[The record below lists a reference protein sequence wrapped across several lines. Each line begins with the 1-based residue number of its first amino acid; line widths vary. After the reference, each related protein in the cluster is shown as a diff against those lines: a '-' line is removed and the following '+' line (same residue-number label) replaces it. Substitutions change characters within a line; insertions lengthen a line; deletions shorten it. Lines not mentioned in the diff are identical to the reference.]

1 MDCLVYCAAGQN
13 VAFIKTLFA
22 PIHQSMETPMPRI
35 LVVDDAKTMRD
46 SLKELLTSD
55 GFDVVEAENGEQGLE
70 LLGQCTIDLIISD
83 LNMPGMD
90 GITMC
95 SHIKQLGHNVPIF
108 MLTTQTSPELKVK
121 AKEYGVLAWM
131 VKPHNSD
138 VLLRG
143 IRKVLKL

>member
-1 MDCLVYCAAGQN
+1 
-13 VAFIKTLFA
+13 
-22 PIHQSMETPMPRI
+22 MPRI

-46 SLKELLTSD
+46 NLKELLISD
-55 GFDVVEAENGEQGLE
+55 GFEVVEAENGEQGLE
-70 LLGQCTIDLIISD
+70 MMGQYAIDLIISD

-95 SHIKQLGHNVPIF
+95 SHIKQQGFNVPIF

-121 AKEYGVLAWM
+121 AKEFGVMAWM
-131 VKPHNSD
+131 VKPHNNE